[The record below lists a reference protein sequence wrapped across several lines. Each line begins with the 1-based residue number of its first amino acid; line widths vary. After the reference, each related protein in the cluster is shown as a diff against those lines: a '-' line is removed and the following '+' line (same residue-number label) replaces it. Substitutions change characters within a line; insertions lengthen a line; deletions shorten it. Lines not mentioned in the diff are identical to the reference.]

1 MKQIEQLLN
10 EVKWH
15 NKHKKIKT
23 SANGENFNMFR
34 ICGVDHYENTHSA
47 ILAEILNPKG
57 SHNFDSKFLDV
68 FIKILKK
75 SGLIEDDFDFSM
87 QNVSVI
93 TENASVFGRL
103 DILIRNS
110 RNQALLLENKIYASD
125 QEQQLKRYYN
135 FGKREF
141 GNDFKLIYLTLEGT
155 ESTNTDKNQV
165 DYIQVS
171 YSEIIL
177 NWLERCIE
185 ISARSPIV
193 RETLIQY
200 ANHVKSL
207 TNNTTGNAMSQE
219 LIEKLSTLE
228 NLEAAYT
235 IADNIS
241 KVRNNIINTVLLPQM
256 HEVAKELDI
265 EFNSSEGDYDYV
277 NTSWAGFSYTIP
289 RYKNYNLF
297 MEFGKKGLN
306 NLIIGFVPKSENSD
320 TSSFPKIK
328 QIVGGGN
335 NRCAFQKF
343 PIHPNWHADAMKA
356 ILTGE
361 MKTIMKDKIQNL
373 IEITKEIDNI

>member
-1 MKQIEQLLN
+1 MNHIDQLLN
-10 EVKWH
+10 EIKSF
-15 NKHKKIKT
+15 NKHKALK
-23 SANGENFNMFR
+23 SSVNGENFNMFR

-57 SHNFDSKFLDV
+57 THNFGAKFLEA
-68 FIKILKK
+68 FIKTLKR
-75 SGLIEDDFDFSM
+75 SELIEDNFDFSL
-87 QNVSVI
+87 QNVMVI

-110 RNQALLLENKIYASD
+110 NNQALLLENKIYAGD
-125 QEQQLKRYYN
+125 QHNQLLRYQN

-141 GNDFKLIYLTLEGT
+141 GNQFKLLYLTLQGN
-155 ESTNTDKNQV
+155 ESNNTDKEIV

-171 YSEIIL
+171 YGEIIL

-200 ANHVKSL
+200 ANHIKSL
-207 TNNTTGNAMSQE
+207 TNNTTANIMSQE
-219 LIEKLSTLE
+219 LIDKLSTLE
-228 NLEAAYT
+228 NLEAAYI
-235 IADNIS
+235 IADNLS

-256 HEVAKELDI
+256 HEIANELNLV
-265 EFNSSEGDYDYV
+265 FNSTEGDYV
-277 NTSWAGFSYTIP
+277 NTSWAGFGFAVP
-289 RYKNYNLF
+289 QYKNYNVF
-297 MEFGKKGLN
+297 MEFGKRGLN

-320 TSSFPKIK
+320 TAVFPQIK
-328 QIVGGGN
+328 QVVGGGN

-343 PIHPNWHADAMKA
+343 PFHPNWHAEAMKA

-361 MKTIMKDKIQNL
+361 MKTIIKDKIQNL
-373 IEITKEIDNI
+373 LEITKDIENI

>member
-1 MKQIEQLLN
+1 MNKIDQLLN
-10 EVKWH
+10 EVKWF
-15 NKHKKIKT
+15 NKHKELKT
-23 SANGENFNMFR
+23 SANGEDFNMFR

-47 ILAEILNPKG
+47 ILAEILSPNG
-57 SHNFDSKFLDV
+57 THNFGAKFLEA
-68 FIKILKK
+68 FIKTLKR
-75 SGLIEDDFDFSM
+75 SDLIEDSFDFRM

-110 RNQALLLENKIYASD
+110 QSQALLLENKIYAGD
-125 QEQQLKRYYN
+125 QQNQLLRYQN

-141 GNDFKLIYLTLEGT
+141 GDQFKLLYLTLQGN
-155 ESTNTDKNQV
+155 ESSNADKEVV

-177 NWLERCIE
+177 AWLERCIE

-200 ANHVKSL
+200 TNHIKSL
-207 TNNTTGNAMSQE
+207 TNNTTANTMSQE
-219 LIEKLSTLE
+219 LIDKLSTLE

-235 IADNIS
+235 IADNLS

-256 HEVAKELDI
+256 HEIADELNLI
-265 EFNSSEGDYDYV
+265 FNSTEGDYV
-277 NTSWAGFSYTIP
+277 NTSWAGFWFTIP
-289 RYKNYNLF
+289 QYKNYNLF

-306 NLIIGFVPKSENSD
+306 NLIIGFVPKSDNSE
-320 TSSFPKIK
+320 TSSFIKIK
-328 QIVGGGN
+328 DVVGGGN

-343 PIHPNWHADAMKA
+343 PIHPNWHSYAMKA

-361 MKTIMKDKIQNL
+361 MKIIIKDKIQNL
-373 IEITKEIDNI
+373 LEITKEVENI